1 MKLIDFG
8 FSICMSEGQ
17 KVNVF
22 CGTPSYMSP
31 EIVSKT
37 PHTPFS
43 SDIWSLGILFT
54 KILTGEFPFK
64 GTNDKD
70 LYRKI
75 QCAKWKPPYNFY
87 MDDGI
92 SRVIR
97 GCLEKNSTNRW
108 SIDQL
113 VNDPI
118 FK

>member
-1 MKLIDFG
+1 
-8 FSICMSEGQ
+8 
-17 KVNVF
+17 
-22 CGTPSYMSP
+22 
-31 EIVSKT
+31 
-37 PHTPFS
+37 
-43 SDIWSLGILFT
+43 
-54 KILTGEFPFK
+54 
-64 GTNDKD
+64 
-70 LYRKI
+70 
-75 QCAKWKPPYNFY
+75 